1 MAKGSASFV
10 CQSCGAVHSK
20 WSGRCDACGGWNT
33 ITEEGAPPPV
43 GGDARR
49 RARGRPFALEG
60 LKTEDEAP
68 PRRATGIAEFDR
80 VCGGGLV
87 PGSALLVGGDPGIGK
102 STLILQALAS
112 YAKAGGNAV
121 YISGEEAMA
130 QVRLRAA
137 RMDLSDAPVGLG
149 AATSIEDILST
160 LDSARPPGIVAIDSI
175 QTIWTSALEAAPGTI
190 AQVRTASLDL
200 VRYAKSTGAAIILVG
215 HVTKDGQ
222 IAGPKAV
229 EHLVDAVLYFE
240 GERGHH
246 FRLLRAVKNRFGPTD
261 EIGVFEMT
269 GKGLAE
275 VSNPSAL
282 FLGDRTSLSP
292 GIAVFAGIEGTRPL
306 LMEIQAL
313 VAAAGYG
320 TPRRAVVGWDTG
332 RLAMLLAV
340 LDARGGLGMSGHDV
354 YLNVAGGLKVG
365 EPAAD
370 LAAAAAL
377 VSSFHGRPLPKDTVY
392 FGEISLSGDV
402 RPAPQTELRLKE
414 AAKLGFAN
422 AVLPAGVRVEG
433 AGLNLTEVNNVV
445 ELLSLIRGPVTG
457 GARLAVLE

>member
-1 MAKGSASFV
+1 VARAQASFV
-10 CQSCGAVHSK
+10 CQSCGAVHAK
-20 WSGRCDACGGWNT
+20 WSGKCDACGGWNT
-33 ITEEGAPPPV
+33 IVEEITSAAVPAGTGAV
-43 GGDARR
+43 KRV
-49 RARGRPFALEG
+49 RGRPFALED

-68 PRRATGIAEFDR
+68 PRRPTGIPEFDR

-87 PGSALLVGGDPGIGK
+87 PGSALLVGGDPGVGK

-112 YAKAGGNAV
+112 FAKLGGKAV

-130 QVRLRAA
+130 QVRMRAA
-137 RMDLSDAPVGLG
+137 RMGLGDAPVSL
-149 AATSIEDILST
+149 ASATSVEDVLAT
-160 LDSARPPGIVAIDSI
+160 LESGPPPGIVAIDSI

-190 AQVRTASLDL
+190 AQVRTASYDL
-200 VRYAKSTGAAIILVG
+200 VRYAKASGAALILVG

-246 FRLLRAVKNRFGPTD
+246 FRVLRAVKNRFGPTD

-269 GKGLAE
+269 GQGLME
-275 VSNPSAL
+275 VANPSAL
-282 FLGDRTSLSP
+282 FLGDRHSASP
-292 GIAVFAGIEGTRPL
+292 GAAVFAGLEGTRPVL
-306 LMEIQAL
+306 VEVQAL
-313 VAAAGYG
+313 VAAPGYG
-320 TPRRAVVGWDTG
+320 TPRRAVVGWDSG
-332 RLAMLLAV
+332 RLAMILAV
-340 LDARGGLGMSGHDV
+340 LDARAGLGVSGHDV

-377 VSSFHGRPLPKDTVY
+377 VSSFAGKALPKDCVF

-402 RPAPQTELRLKE
+402 RPAPQAELRLKE
-414 AAKLGFAN
+414 AAKLGFTTALIPTGTK
-422 AVLPAGVRVEG
+422 AEG
-433 AGLNLTEVNNVV
+433 AGLTLQTVKDVG
-445 ELLSLIRGPVTG
+445 ELAAFAAGK
-457 GARLAVLE
+457 

>member
-1 MAKGSASFV
+1 VARAQASFV
-10 CQSCGAVHSK
+10 CQSCGAVHAK
-20 WSGRCDACGGWNT
+20 WSGKCDACGGWNT
-33 ITEEGAPPPV
+33 IVEEITTTVPAGTGAV
-43 GGDARR
+43 KRV
-49 RARGRPFALEG
+49 RGRPFALED

-68 PRRATGIAEFDR
+68 PRRPTGIPEFDR

-87 PGSALLVGGDPGIGK
+87 PGSALLVGGDPGVGK

-112 YAKAGGNAV
+112 FAKLGGKAV

-130 QVRLRAA
+130 QVRMRAA
-137 RMDLSDAPVGLG
+137 RMGLGDAPVSL
-149 AATSIEDILST
+149 ASATSVEDVLAT
-160 LDSARPPGIVAIDSI
+160 LESGPPPGIVAIDSI

-190 AQVRTASLDL
+190 AQVRTASYDL
-200 VRYAKSTGAAIILVG
+200 VRYAKASGAALILVG

-246 FRLLRAVKNRFGPTD
+246 FRVLRAVKNRFGPTD

-269 GKGLAE
+269 GQGLME
-275 VSNPSAL
+275 VANPSAL
-282 FLGDRTSLSP
+282 FLGDRHSASP
-292 GIAVFAGIEGTRPL
+292 GAAVFAGLEGTRPVL
-306 LMEIQAL
+306 VEVQAL
-313 VAAAGYG
+313 VAAPGYG
-320 TPRRAVVGWDTG
+320 TPRRAVVGWDSG
-332 RLAMLLAV
+332 RLAMILAV
-340 LDARGGLGMSGHDV
+340 LDARAGLGVSGHDV

-377 VSSFHGRPLPKDTVY
+377 VSSFAGRALPKDCVF

-402 RPAPQTELRLKE
+402 RPAPQAELRLKE
-414 AAKLGFAN
+414 AAKLGFTTALIPTGTK
-422 AVLPAGVRVEG
+422 AEG
-433 AGLNLTEVNNVV
+433 AGLTLQTVKDVG
-445 ELLSLIRGPVTG
+445 ELAAFAASK
-457 GARLAVLE
+457 